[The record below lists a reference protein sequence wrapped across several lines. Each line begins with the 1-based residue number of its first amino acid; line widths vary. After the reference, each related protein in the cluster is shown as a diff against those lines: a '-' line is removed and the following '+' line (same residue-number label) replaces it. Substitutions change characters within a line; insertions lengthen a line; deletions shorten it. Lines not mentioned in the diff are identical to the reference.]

1 MIAGKRDPLS
11 SESVSAGHRTY
22 FFDIYEAESG
32 AKYLRITES
41 KSVGESSFERRD
53 IVVWLEHMPVF
64 FQGLVKSITAQ
75 GNRKKLAQV
84 RREYPRAYEKWSDT
98 EDEDVKRLF
107 SEGKT
112 VSDIAQRLQRQ
123 RGAITSRL
131 DKLGLK

>member
-1 MIAGKRDPLS
+1 MIEGKRDPIT

-75 GNRKKLAQV
+75 GNRKNSLKSEENIREPMKNGVTQRTKMSRGYSPREKLYRISPSGCKDSAA
-84 RREYPRAYEKWSDT
+84 R
-98 EDEDVKRLF
+98 
-107 SEGKT
+107 
-112 VSDIAQRLQRQ
+112 
-123 RGAITSRL
+123 
-131 DKLGLK
+131 